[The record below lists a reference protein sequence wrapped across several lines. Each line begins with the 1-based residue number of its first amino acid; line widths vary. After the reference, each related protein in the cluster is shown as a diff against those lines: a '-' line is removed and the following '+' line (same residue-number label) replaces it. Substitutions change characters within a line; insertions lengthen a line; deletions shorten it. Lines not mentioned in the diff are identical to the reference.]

1 MFTLLFRYIVLIFS
15 WLTLFPLFFYLS
27 TRWKIG
33 LKPVR
38 VILMLLSPLAVYFYL
53 CLFIFGISVK
63 GEIDRFFMYSDSEDI
78 SRITEVAFPKFSTKR
93 YYPDESSFSGEFM
106 NSRVVK
112 FKQTPSDMFYH
123 VLDSLCN
130 QPNSYWKEKDGVY
143 QYDRIWGNG
152 SLAPSGEDENEDGF
166 LSIELKKG
174 EAIATIS
181 YGVW

>member
-123 VLDSLCN
+123 VLD
-130 QPNSYWKEKDGVY
+130 VY
-143 QYDRIWGNG
+143 VINLILIGKKKMVYINMIEY
-152 SLAPSGEDENEDGF
+152 GEMA
-166 LSIELKKG
+166 L
-174 EAIATIS
+174 
-181 YGVW
+181 